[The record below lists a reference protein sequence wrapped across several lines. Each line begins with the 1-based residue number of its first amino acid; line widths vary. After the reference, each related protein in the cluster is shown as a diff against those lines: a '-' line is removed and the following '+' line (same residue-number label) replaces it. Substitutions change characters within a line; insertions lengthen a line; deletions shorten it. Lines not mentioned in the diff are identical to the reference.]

1 MDKVV
6 TPYRRLVEQE
16 REINHE
22 PEEAKAPEIISTGV
36 EEDFLTYILKP
47 MNMELI
53 YEHETD
59 TPTKS
64 MKFWIRLDKLEL
76 SLQHQ
81 QLKAIL
87 KLVKTI
93 QIYK

>member
-1 MDKVV
+1 MPTD
-6 TPYRRLVEQE
+6 EQLKSE
-16 REINHE
+16 
-22 PEEAKAPEIISTGV
+22 KGG

-47 MNMELI
+47 LNMELI

-59 TPTKS
+59 TPIKS
-64 MKFWIRLDKLEL
+64 LKFSIRLDKLEL

-87 KLVKTI
+87 KLMKTT

>member
-1 MDKVV
+1 MPTD
-6 TPYRRLVEQE
+6 EQLKSE
-16 REINHE
+16 
-22 PEEAKAPEIISTGV
+22 KGG

-47 MNMELI
+47 LNMELI

-59 TPTKS
+59 TPIKS
-64 MKFWIRLDKLEL
+64 LKFSIRLDKLEL

-81 QLKAIL
+81 QLKSIL
-87 KLVKTI
+87 KLMKTT